1 VKDKRKHIQEK
12 RIQELE
18 LFVQQL
24 QAQVLD
30 LRGIEKGVGYG
41 PSTEPP
47 PYVQY
52 SDVAYRDYLNSLYP
66 TASDTMKDHM
76 SKVHA
81 TPWNSDDEFAEH
93 VAYNRLK
100 DFGME
105 DAMPRPQ
112 SKGPMAF
119 INNMRKATGLN
130 EVDFIEFTEQ
140 LQKQAADTPVNGPVR
155 NPVFMRDDEWL
166 KITHDITNGPRRNSY
181 SHPLR
186 NFLRIAIRW
195 SVNHE
200 TVITPLQVAQDMVE
214 MKMARSQSSFKDD
227 DWIDTMGYSN
237 TVQMM
242 NDKLIELGYQEGVK
256 IFEGI
261 GMPLMWE
268 LLMVCVKK
276 GVGK

>member
-18 LFVQQL
+18 LYVRQL
-24 QAQVLD
+24 RDQVGRLLED
-30 LRGIEKGVGYG
+30 QKPTTEGVGYG
-41 PSTEPP
+41 PSTAAVPME
-47 PYVQY
+47 Y
-52 SDVAYRDYLNSLYP
+52 SDESYRDYLDSLG
-66 TASDTMKDHM
+66 A
-76 SKVHA
+76 KVSS
-81 TPWNSDDEFAEH
+81 TPWSMTDLWGEKDFEDE
-93 VAYNRLK
+93 VNLRRLK
-100 DFGME
+100 ELGME

-112 SKGPMAF
+112 GKGPMAF

-130 EVDFIEFTEQ
+130 EVDFIEFTDE

-155 NPVFMRDDEWL
+155 NPVFMRNAEWL
-166 KITHDITNGPRRNSY
+166 KITHEITNGPRRNSY

-200 TVITPLQVAQDMVE
+200 TIITPLQVAQDMVE

-227 DWIDTMGYSN
+227 DWIDTMGYAN

-242 NDKLIELGYQEGVK
+242 DDKLKELGYLEGVK

-261 GMPLMWE
+261 NMAMMWM
-268 LLMVCVKK
+268 LLEKCRDE